1 MKDYADGPVSGIHL
15 VYVDERRSKTDCF
28 CCIIFILFF
37 IAMLIIAIYSW
48 SNRNFSTLDNGYDPD
63 GKGCGIDY
71 PEYPYIYF
79 ASPHPDVVM

>member
-1 MKDYADGPVSGIHL
+1 
-15 VYVDERRSKTDCF
+15 
-28 CCIIFILFF
+28 
-37 IAMLIIAIYSW
+37 MLIIAIYSW